1 MAGSTFEYLGHLV
14 GGLLLLALVLDGGA
28 ACLHELGVEEA
39 AGLDVPPLKLKLTLR
54 ITTFI
59 LTVNLN
65 FAADFCICITD
76 FFSFFCNLI
85 GGGAES
91 RLYVDV

>member
-1 MAGSTFEYLGHLV
+1 MSGSTFEYLGHLV

-28 ACLHELGVEEA
+28 ARLHELGVEEA
-39 AGLDVPPLKLKLTLR
+39 AGLDIPPLKLTLR
-54 ITTFI
+54 LTTFI

>member
-1 MAGSTFEYLGHLV
+1 MSGFTFKYLGHLV

-39 AGLDVPPLKLKLTLR
+39 AGPDVPPLEVMLR
-54 ITTFI
+54 LTTFI
-59 LTVNLN
+59 LTVSLN
-65 FAADFCICITD
+65 SAADFCICITD
-76 FFSFFCNLI
+76 FFSFFSNLI